1 MSLATVQDLIK
12 DRWVVS
18 SQFLRAR
25 GCECACVSGLFTEA
39 REKACFA
46 EQINVA
52 GYYWSI
58 VE

>member
-1 MSLATVQDLIK
+1 MLCPLATVQDLIK
-12 DRWVVS
+12 DRWAVS
-18 SQFLRAR
+18 SQLLR
-25 GCECACVSGLFTEA
+25 ECVSVLFTEA